1 MTRHHKPKRS
11 NSVGFYCGDSEL
23 AVITELAEQQGL
35 TKSAAIREACAWRLK
50 RLREEQRLMQAVEET
65 LGE

>member
-1 MTRHHKPKRS
+1 
-11 NSVGFYCGDSEL
+11 L